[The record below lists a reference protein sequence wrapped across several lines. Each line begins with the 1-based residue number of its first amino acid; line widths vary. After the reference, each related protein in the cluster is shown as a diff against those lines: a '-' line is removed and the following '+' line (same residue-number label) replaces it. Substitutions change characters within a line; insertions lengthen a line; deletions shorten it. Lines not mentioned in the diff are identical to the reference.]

1 MAQNRILR
9 TNFPSRST
17 FLPFLWLFFSDH
29 EHVFHCLSVLISTSR
44 HVFKFT
50 MPRKAIS
57 PHEKRVMNGIQN
69 GEASSVAD
77 RSREHVE
84 PVIPVSKIAFWI
96 ERTLVTTYL
105 FSFPLRV
112 RNNRV
117 SLYVHTD
124 LIQSLTLY
132 RLLNH

>member
-1 MAQNRILR
+1 
-9 TNFPSRST
+9 
-17 FLPFLWLFFSDH
+17 
-29 EHVFHCLSVLISTSR
+29 
-44 HVFKFT
+44 
-50 MPRKAIS
+50 
-57 PHEKRVMNGIQN
+57 MNDIQD

-84 PVIPVSKIAFWI
+84 PVLPVSKIAFWI

-117 SLYVHTD
+117 SLYWHTGFLVRKND
-124 LIQSLTLY
+124 FSGPPLTGKI
-132 RLLNH
+132 

>member
-1 MAQNRILR
+1 
-9 TNFPSRST
+9 
-17 FLPFLWLFFSDH
+17 
-29 EHVFHCLSVLISTSR
+29 
-44 HVFKFT
+44 

-57 PHEKRVMNGIQN
+57 PYEKRVMNDIQN

-117 SLYVHTD
+117 SLYISELGV
-124 LIQSLTLY
+124 
-132 RLLNH
+132 